1 MEQHEKSKEG
11 LTKHHNANYKCH
23 SCKKC
28 FEEIKHL
35 GTINVKHWGKTKE
48 QVPKKILKLYTKIN
62 PCWIKYQEES
72 IYNARILLINSNRN
86 SRKRRS
92 WWWC

>member
-11 LTKHHNANYKCH
+11 LTKHRNANYKCH

-28 FEEIKHL
+28 FEEIEHL

-48 QVPKKILKLYTKIN
+48 QVPKKILKYTQNKSLLNKISRG
-62 PCWIKYQEES
+62 KYLQ
-72 IYNARILLINSNRN
+72 
-86 SRKRRS
+86 
-92 WWWC
+92 C